1 MIFGLIHL
9 ILMNR
14 ISKTQSQLKK
24 YKLDALWITNPFNVR
39 YLSGYIGTNGRLLVT
54 PRRVILVTDFR
65 YLRSAKKQV
74 PQSVQIHD
82 QKEGIGALFKGI
94 KKMGYEQDHLIV
106 SQFNRMKKAFPK
118 VKWVPVSGMIEDLRM
133 IKDEGEMMTLRKA
146 CRMADEA
153 LKRLKKY
160 IKVGVSED
168 ELDFRLYAIMRELG
182 ADGFSFPPII
192 CFGKNTADVHHVKEP
207 NRLKKGE
214 PVLIDYGL
222 IYKGYCT
229 DTTRMFYLSKSK
241 SIEQKIY
248 SIVKRANETA
258 IKAIKVGKTCGE
270 IDLVARKIIEEAGYG
285 ARFGHSTG
293 HGVGL
298 EVHEAPTVS
307 ARSKTKIQ
315 PGMVFTVEPGIYL
328 DDLGGVR
335 IEDMI
340 YITPQG
346 KAEVLTKFPK

>member
-1 MIFGLIHL
+1 MQ
-9 ILMNR
+9 R
-14 ISKTQSQLKK
+14 IQKLQRKLSEKK
-24 YKLDALWITNPFNVR
+24 CQAFWITNPYNVR
-39 YLSGYIGTNGRLLVT
+39 YLSGYVGTNGRLLVT
-54 PRRVILVTDFR
+54 PKKAILITDFR
-65 YLRSAKKQV
+65 YLRSAKKQIPKGV
-74 PQSVQIHD
+74 EIYD
-82 QKEGIGALFKGI
+82 QKEGIKKLLTPFKTI
-94 KKMGYEQDHLIV
+94 GYEQEHLTV
-106 SQFNRMKKAFPK
+106 SDFGRMKKVLPK
-118 VKWVPVSGMIEDLRM
+118 MKWVPVSGAAEELRL
-133 IKDEGEMMTLRKA
+133 IKDENEMVILRKA

-153 LKRLKKY
+153 LRRLKKH

-192 CFGKNTADVHHVKEP
+192 CFGKNTADVHHIKEP

-229 DTTRMFYLSKSK
+229 DTTRMVYLNKPK
-241 SIEQKIY
+241 VIEQKIY
-248 SIVKRANETA
+248 TIVKKAQEAA
-258 IKAIKVGKTCGE
+258 IKAIKVGKTCGQ
-270 IDLVARKIIEEAGYG
+270 IDKVARTIIEEAGYG
-285 ARFGHSTG
+285 ERFGHSTG

-307 ARSKTKIQ
+307 AKSETKIK

-335 IEDMI
+335 IEDMV
-340 YITPQG
+340 YITPKG
-346 KAEVLTKFPK
+346 KVEVLTQLPK